1 MIKRRKNSLLKKK
14 HQDKCMTNLKISE
27 MLLMLKNRNQLRT
40 EVAEDR
46 EEASAGVE
54 VVKVMLPQK
63 VKKKKNNIE
72 LEMVESTAVANA
84 EAAIEA
90 VDRTIEVAGAEVVRT
105 EVLKRTTRIV
115 AKSITSQSSNRITT
129 MMVNINRKNPTT
141 SKRVVII
148 SKKVGNRN
156 TSKKNSTT
164 TNIKRKI
171 DLKRAVKEVTVALEA
186 VASPRHLRLRENL

>member
-72 LEMVESTAVANA
+72 LEMMESVAVANA
-84 EAAIEA
+84 EA

>member
-72 LEMVESTAVANA
+72 LEMMESVAVANA
-84 EAAIEA
+84 EA
-90 VDRTIEVAGAEVVRT
+90 VDRTKEVAGAEVVRT

-186 VASPRHLRLRENL
+186 VANPRHLRLRENL